1 MGGGAVVGIVALNYH
16 RIVSGFVRYAG
27 AGADCWSVMA
37 MILVALGAVSRPCH
51 RTRHNLAMARRGKM
65 SDQAASIKRLSLPA
79 MMPEAATLNEHTTA
93 NDPTS
98 HMPSEVHSK

>member
-1 MGGGAVVGIVALNYH
+1 
-16 RIVSGFVRYAG
+16 
-27 AGADCWSVMA
+27 
-37 MILVALGAVSRPCH
+37 
-51 RTRHNLAMARRGKM
+51 MARRGKM

>member
-37 MILVALGAVSRPCH
+37 MILVALGAVAGLVFALNRLRAGKAEPRP
-51 RTRHNLAMARRGKM
+51 RESAQDPVTERG
-65 SDQAASIKRLSLPA
+65 
-79 MMPEAATLNEHTTA
+79 TT
-93 NDPTS
+93 
-98 HMPSEVHSK
+98 